1 MLFIKVTFLI
11 VLALLTHEYSTYS
24 TMHDYFHV
32 SLKTLNFTM
41 IFSWY
46 MYQIFNS
53 CNDLNFFS
61 KLKNSSGSCGHTTF
75 LGGLANFLFLSES
88 ETEIKSTQYHNI
100 FLDVLVIVRLRSMQW
115 AHFSN
120 RYMAPEPRVWL
131 SLFNITCI
139 SYFKKIILQTLKV
152 FTGRLLHTEET
163 TENYLIL
170 VVNMQ
175 RSKFS
180 KYITTF

>member
-1 MLFIKVTFLI
+1 
-11 VLALLTHEYSTYS
+11 
-24 TMHDYFHV
+24 
-32 SLKTLNFTM
+32 M

-75 LGGLANFLFLSES
+75 FGGLATGNWILFLSES

-100 FLDVLVIVRLRSMQW
+100 FLDVLVIVRLRSSELI
-115 AHFSN
+115 FSYW
-120 RYMAPEPRVWL
+120 YMAPEPRVWS

-175 RSKFS
+175 RSIFKVYYNILDRIRKTLFLPAFLL
-180 KYITTF
+180 KHVQ

>member
-32 SLKTLNFTM
+32 SSKTLNFTM

-100 FLDVLVIVRLRSMQW
+100 FLDVLVIVRLRSSELI
-115 AHFSN
+115 FSYW
-120 RYMAPEPRVWL
+120 YMAPEPRVWS
-131 SLFNITCI
+131 SLFNIACI

-175 RSKFS
+175 RSKFPR
-180 KYITTF
+180 YITTF